1 MAGRAVGANAPYTF
15 SRPFPVHW
23 LLERPYPTSSRT
35 PRIPQPRTTARVFR
49 HRCATLSSPLDP
61 TPNHA
66 PQSTPKP
73 QPATASHPSD
83 SPRAAPLL
91 NDLLS
96 ESEPTLF
103 HTLPS
108 ESHLRL
114 DKLLSARFPTVS
126 RSYLQS
132 LFSTDQILVNGAP
145 PSSKS
150 TKAPP
155 HSLVSIQ
162 FTPPPRDLPLTPEDL
177 PLTILYQDA
186 HLLAVNKPPGLVT
199 HPAPGHWS
207 GTLVHALTYHYP
219 DIRELGGPRPGIVH
233 RLDKGT
239 SGILLVARTHTAQA
253 RLMQQFA
260 ERKVRKEYVAITVG
274 NPCGKGCSGRVV
286 EEGIGRC
293 DKDRM
298 RMAVMSEEKGGKYA
312 RSTVRVH
319 GRDERGLLHAVGV
332 EIETGRTHQIRVHM
346 RYCRAP
352 VLGDELYGAVD
363 VNWRW
368 RGKVKRCML
377 HARKVEFEHPLSGE
391 KMVVEA
397 RVAEDMREVLKGV
410 YPGYED
416 EGW

>member
-1 MAGRAVGANAPYTF
+1 MACRAMGAKSLYTF
-15 SRPFPVHW
+15 SRP
-23 LLERPYPTSSRT
+23 LSIERMLPHRHPRPHRT
-35 PRIPQPRTTARVFR
+35 PLTHQTRTTVRVFPHPR
-49 HRCATLSSPLDP
+49 ATLSSQPDP
-61 TPNHA
+61 VPINIA
-66 PQSTPKP
+66 KP
-73 QPATASHPSD
+73 PPATTPS
-83 SPRAAPLL
+83 PPAPPHGAPLL

-96 ESEPTLF
+96 ESEPTIF

-132 LFSTDQILVNGAP
+132 LFSTRQILINGSP
-145 PSSKS
+145 PPSKS

-155 HSLVSIQ
+155 HSLISIQ
-162 FTPPPRDLPLTPEDL
+162 FTPPPRALPLTPEDL
-177 PLTILYQDA
+177 PLDILYQDA
-186 HLLAVNKPPGLVT
+186 HLLAINKPPGIVT

-207 GTLVHALTYHYP
+207 GTLVHALTYHYA

-239 SGILLVARTHTAQA
+239 SGILLVARTHTAQS

-260 ERKVRKEYVAITVG
+260 ERRVKKQYVAITVG
-274 NPCGKGCSGRVV
+274 NPCGKGCTGRVV
-286 EEGIGRC
+286 EAGIGRC
-293 DKDRM
+293 GKDRM
-298 RMAVMSEEKGGKYA
+298 RMTVMSEEEGGKYA

-346 RYCRAP
+346 RHCRAP

-368 RGKVKRCML
+368 RGSVKRCML
-377 HARKVEFEHPLSGE
+377 HAGRVEFEHPVSGE
-391 KMVVEA
+391 RVAVQA
-397 RVAEDMREVLKGV
+397 RLAEDMREVMKGV
-410 YPGYED
+410 YPGFEE